1 MAGMNA
7 EEKEDNAIVLRTQQ
21 GGRSATST
29 TRAYR
34 FDLNGSALD
43 RGAPQLEVKGVT
55 LRFGGVQA
63 LRDVAVTIRQG
74 EIHAIIGPNG
84 AGKTSLLNCVNGLYR
99 PQQGSIKLHNG
110 RVRELTRARP
120 SRIARW
126 GVARSFQNIELFRHM
141 TVVENLLLG
150 RHVHMRHYVGPAL
163 IYYGPAR
170 RQEIRERELVEEVI
184 DFLELQAVRKQEVGT
199 LSYGFQKRVELGRA
213 LCMQPAVL
221 LLDEPMAGMNAEEK
235 EDMARYILD
244 VNELAGVTVVLIEH
258 DMSVVMD
265 ISRRITAPGLRARD
279 RERQPHRGL
288 RRAGGRQGLARSPR
302 VTDPDTTF
310 PKPLARLRSEKHD
323 GLVARRQADAVA
335 VPEIA
340 PNAAARTCS
349 SLMIV

>member
-1 MAGMNA
+1 
-7 EEKEDNAIVLRTQQ
+7 V
-21 GGRSATST
+21 TST

-34 FDLNGSALD
+34 FDLNGSTLE
-43 RGAPQLEVKGVT
+43 RGAAQLEVSGVN

-63 LRDVAVTIRQG
+63 LRDVTVTIAQG

-84 AGKTSLLNCVNGLYR
+84 AGKTSLLNCINGLYR
-99 PQQGSIKLHNG
+99 PQQGSIQLRNG
-110 RVRELTRARP
+110 KVHELTRARP

-150 RHVHMRHYVGPAL
+150 RHVQMRHNIASSL
-163 IYYGPAR
+163 LYYGPAR
-170 RQEIRERELVEEVI
+170 RQEIRHRELVEEVI

-265 ISRRITAPGLRARD
+265 ISHVVTVLDFGVVIA
-279 RERQPHRGL
+279 
-288 RRAGGRQGLARSPR
+288 QG
-302 VTDPDTTF
+302 
-310 PKPLARLRSEKHD
+310 
-323 GLVARRQADAVA
+323 
-335 VPEIA
+335 A
-340 PNAAARTCS
+340 PNEVAAEPAVVKAY
-349 SLMIV
+349 LGEHV